1 MKRYLPFVIIAVV
14 LGVALGAGTWMF
26 QSAQPEPPQPTPT
39 PAETAKTTGTPAA
52 AVPKA
57 VVTIEEYG
65 DYQCPPCGAL
75 HPVINTLKK
84 EFGSRMQ
91 LVFHHLPL
99 TSIHK
104 NAQVAAQA
112 AEAAKLQGKF
122 WEMHDALY
130 GGQSMWSELEDIRPI
145 VNDYARQL
153 GLNVEKFKQDLE
165 SSRVKA
171 AVFADTQRAE
181 ALKIDSTPTLLIDG
195 QLIANDNLSLDKL
208 RQDLKQRLGL
218 LR

>member
-14 LGVALGAGTWMF
+14 LGVAIGAGTWMF
-26 QSAQPEPPQPTPT
+26 QSAQPAPPPPTPT
-39 PAETAKTTGTPAA
+39 PAVAANPATTPAA

-57 VVTIEEYG
+57 VVVIEEYG
-65 DYQCPPCGAL
+65 DYQCPPCGML

-91 LVFHHLPL
+91 LNFHHLPL
-99 TSIHK
+99 TMIHK

-130 GGQSMWSELEDIRPI
+130 GGQSLWSELDDIRPI
-145 VNDYARQL
+145 VTDYARQL
-153 GLNVEKFKQDLE
+153 GLNVEQFKKDLE
-165 SSRVKA
+165 GPRVKA

-181 ALKIDSTPTLLIDG
+181 ALKIDSTPTILIDG
-195 QLIANDNLSLDKL
+195 QMIANDNLSLENL
-208 RQDLKQRLGL
+208 RKDLAQRLGL
-218 LR
+218 TR